1 MFILR
6 FYRNSLLLAL
16 FSIICLISVATKN
29 AQAVKL
35 NFENSGL
42 YGGWNEYFVKK
53 DSPFDFLIVQCWPS
67 NNGTSW
73 HGKGKDKSSWNDWLK
88 RAYRNGKKVIM
99 DLDPIVK
106 KDKKG
111 ISLQGAYH
119 HSGKVTIAEFA
130 EVIDSFLSTID
141 TERLY
146 AITLAEENVYW
157 GGQTARLNKLY
168 EHIKKKYPELKI
180 FQWYTPGA
188 DVAGIGWP
196 NLKADGWVI
205 DEYFLD
211 NPRFEYFVR
220 GYVLKKLPLICIIW
234 AAPDCADVSYKERRF
249 WTQYRVC
256 RKYNIPCAYF
266 AWTGKGNI
274 WGWSRN
280 PPIKTK
286 KAFELCK
293 YAAKLAK
300 QFPAKCREWD
310 FITYK
315 PPTISLCCDVSN
327 KPIASY
333 EETFDR
339 KSGVR
344 FLRDAQ
350 ITGFANLYWN
360 SSPLKLYSSTKG
372 KLRSKLKYTFQS
384 PFNLKTLKIS
394 LTGKIDKKLNGK
406 ITLSIQDTK
415 GTKIA
420 ESSAENK
427 KSSWTILIKGIKDK
441 IKDNKFV
448 VVINLSGQA
457 EMKNQVPAQI
467 SKFRVE
473 GIIELPKCKEIK
485 LNPDDCGYVEY
496 TDSFNN
502 LSILHTANF
511 KNFKNLIILPGTIQL
526 AGINGYVNQAEIIQK
541 FTCSTPITL
550 KTVKC
555 RGFADPKNFASSFG
569 IGISLDGKNIIKKI
583 TSKTKNDKEL
593 ILELKDIESTTEI
606 KKFYVHLYLRVA
618 CGVKTNPAC
627 RITEYSIKACRAKT
641 K

>member
-220 GYVLKKLPLICIIW
+220 GYALKKLPLISINW
-234 AAPDCADVSYKERRF
+234 AAPDCKDVPYKEKRF
-249 WTQYRVC
+249 WEQYRIC
-256 RKYNIPCAYF
+256 RKYNIPVCYF
-266 AWTGKGNI
+266 AWAGKNI
-274 WGWSRN
+274 WGWSKN
-280 PPIKTK
+280 PPVNTK
-286 KAFELCK
+286 KVFELCK
-293 YAAKLAK
+293 YVSELAK
-300 QFPAKCREWD
+300 QFPAKCQDWD
-310 FITYK
+310 FVTYK
-315 PPTISLCCDVSN
+315 PPMISLCCDVN
-327 KPIASY
+327 GKPIAIY
-333 EETFDR
+333 KEIFDR
-339 KSGVR
+339 KSGVK
-344 FLRDAQ
+344 FLKDAQ

-360 SSPLKLYSSTKG
+360 SSPLKLYSLTKG
-372 KLRSKLKYTFQS
+372 RLYSTLRYTFQS
-384 PFNLKTLKIS
+384 PFTLKALKIS
-394 LTGKIDKKLNGK
+394 LKGKVNK
-406 ITLSIQDTK
+406 TLK
-415 GTKIA
+415 G
-420 ESSAENK
+420 N
-427 KSSWTILIKGIKDK
+427 ILLSVFDIKG
-441 IKDNKFV
+441 N
-448 VVINLSGQA
+448 S
-457 EMKNQVPAQI
+457 I
-467 SKFRVE
+467 SKFPLLSETLNHTVPVKNIK
-473 GIIELPKCKEIK
+473 GNKFKIEIK
-485 LNPDDCGYVEY
+485 LTGQSKSSNQIPAEISQFQVAGEIIPPQNKVIELVPDALGNIEY
-496 TDSFNN
+496 SDDFSN
-502 LSILHTANF
+502 LSIIHTAKI
-511 KNFKNLIILPGTIQL
+511 KNRDKLIVSPGVIRL
-526 AGINGYVNQAEIIQK
+526 AGINGYSNNAEIIQK
-541 FTCSTPITL
+541 FTIDNDKPVALEFVECKGSANP
-550 KTVKC
+550 
-555 RGFADPKNFASSFG
+555 ANYASSFG
-569 IGISLDGKNIIKKI
+569 IGVSLDGNNIIRKKVI
-583 TSKTKNDKEL
+583 KTEKEKEL
-593 ILELKDIESTTEI
+593 ILDLNNIEATKKI
-606 KKFYVHLYLRVA
+606 KEFYVHLYLKVA
-618 CGVKTNPAC
+618 CGVKTRPVC
-627 RITEYSIKACRAKT
+627 SIGKYSVKLKSNN
-641 K
+641 